1 MSIKNKV
8 LSRAGS
14 LVGATLIALGALVPA
29 VVPLVSA
36 AGQVQSRSIEMS
48 DSTPSQASVSYKV
61 TFTPATSGAQSLVID
76 FCSNSSIIGGSCT
89 PPAGFDANTSIGFTA
104 GTNTTNWVVDTS
116 TALDS
121 ASTVTVNKGTGSALG
136 TSASDFTLTGITN
149 PSGTGSF
156 WARIYTYNDATYG
169 SSGTQYVSATSLGTY
184 VDYGG
189 FAMSTV
195 SLINVTATVMET
207 LTFCVNKSAPGNGC
221 TSLTTPVSLTL
232 GHGSPQ
238 ILDSTVADTDTAHMQ
253 ISTNALSGA
262 AIRMFTHNTCSGL
275 SRDNGATCPIPGSG
289 GTPSTFGTTNVAE
302 FGLNVG
308 TGSGGTGT
316 ITPTAPYSTAANYAM
331 QAAVTSTYGD
341 KIADTGGTATA
352 NVDSTLTFAA
362 QANVTTPAG
371 VYSANE
377 SLIATGT
384 F

>member
-1 MSIKNKV
+1 MSIKTKAYSRTGNLVAAV
-8 LSRAGS
+8 L
-14 LVGATLIALGALVPA
+14 VTLGALVPA
-29 VVPLVSA
+29 LTPLVSA
-36 AGQVQSRSIEMS
+36 AGQVQTRSIEMS
-48 DSTPSQASVSYKV
+48 DSTPSQTAVKYLV
-61 TFTPATSGAQSLVID
+61 AFTPATTSEDSLVID
-76 FCSNSSIIGGSCT
+76 FCDNSSIIGGACNA
-89 PPAGFDANTSIGFTA
+89 PAGLDVSSATFTA
-104 GTNTTNWVVDTS
+104 GTG
-116 TALDS
+116 TAGWTLGAGS
-121 ASTVTVNKGTGSALG
+121 ASQIKLTNSTGTTLTASSAV
-136 TSASDFTLTGITN
+136 DFTLNAITN
-149 PSGTGSF
+149 PSATGTF
-156 WARIYTYNDATYG
+156 WARIYSFSGTTYG
-169 SSGTQYVSATSLGTY
+169 TYASAASPGNY

-189 FAMSTV
+189 FALSTV

-207 LTFCVNKSAPGNGC
+207 LTFCVNKAAPGALC
-221 TSLTTPVSLTL
+221 TGLSTPVSLTL

-238 ILDSTVADTDTAHMQ
+238 VLDSTQADVDTAHMQ

-275 SRDNGATCPIPGSG
+275 SRDNGVSCGIPGSG
-289 GTPSTFGTTNVAE
+289 GTPDTFGTANVSE

-341 KIADTGGTATA
+341 KIADTAGTATA
-352 NVDSTLTFAA
+352 SVDSTLTFAA
-362 QANVTTPAG
+362 QANVTTAAG